1 MNVSDLIAAHDWL
14 RRQSHSPGCASHVG
28 MACNCAEGGAAPWGM
43 VPREHTAAMME
54 LIRRG
59 EARSSGGFVKLRLC
73 GVPWREPV
81 TP

>member
-1 MNVSDLIAAHDWL
+1 
-14 RRQSHSPGCASHVG
+14 
-28 MACNCAEGGAAPWGM
+28 M
-43 VPREHTAAMME
+43 VPREHTAAMMD
-54 LIRRG
+54 LVRRG